1 MARRDWSCALKHR
14 VLGGC
19 GSRDVAGRPTS
30 RSVGVSGGAARRFS
44 LTTEQLARV
53 SQRLNPRRAIERHLR
68 CRLRLR
74 NRRKGSEWTSG
85 RYRRRSIRAVCIAVR
100 GRGRCWLRPRP
111 GTGPPSPTVE
121 LPGRPHQP
129 RRCRTTRR
137 PAAPPGR
144 PEPAA
149 ADPPAPPLPSNH
161 PPGAPLAPV
170 PGAPLAPLPIN
181 GRPVSATLCALTAA
195 SRSCCTLCAGLPAPP
210 RRRLRAGVGPRT
222 RAQRLHEL
230 GVNRRRLRTGHLIGP
245 AVGGKQ
251 RRDRRRHLILGRGH
265 DARRRSRRGRIGRAQ
280 HRAQSGQIRCRRPQ
294 HLRHRQ
300 HERHVPP
307 PTRVSGPAPTTPPM
321 TIDTDS
327 DDKYTASSKTTTPFL
342 PNTGGVCAAARG
354 AAAHRVARPGARN
367 RAAVSV
373 TGHPPAPRGRCKPRS
388 TKPAPPG

>member
-1 MARRDWSCALKHR
+1 MTSTPHRRRRRPRFCRTPAGAVPPRAAPRHIGSARRTIGPRARGPVGAVADQRAPRERDTLRIDGGQQVLLHALRR
-14 VLGGC
+14 VG
-19 GSRDVAGRPTS
+19 
-30 RSVGVSGGAARRFS
+30 
-44 LTTEQLARV
+44 QH
-53 SQRLNPRRAIERHLR
+53 RRA
-68 CRLRLR
+68 
-74 NRRKGSEWTSG
+74 GG
-85 RYRRRSIRAVCIAVR
+85 
-100 GRGRCWLRPRP
+100 
-111 GTGPPSPTVE
+111 
-121 LPGRPHQP
+121 
-129 RRCRTTRR
+129 
-137 PAAPPGR
+137 
-144 PEPAA
+144 
-149 ADPPAPPLPSNH
+149 
-161 PPGAPLAPV
+161 
-170 PGAPLAPLPIN
+170 
-181 GRPVSATLCALTAA
+181 
-195 SRSCCTLCAGLPAPP
+195 
-210 RRRLRAGVGPRT
+210 LRAGVGPRT